1 MSKLNKNGLTLVELL
16 VSIVLLGSIMAF
28 MYKLISDVK
37 SEKREI
43 DTSNDNYIKIQES
56 VLTIENELA
65 TKNPHIIELIDNE
78 AIFKDKDKNKL
89 FSLSIDNNVIE
100 LGSRKW
106 AFQDIAKLKYCYLAK
121 AIINNL
127 ASADSI
133 PYNIL
138 IKIMLYDKNDKYI
151 DAIEVP
157 YYEKNLNVIVNANNS
172 NWNECS

>member
-37 SEKREI
+37 SEKREV
-43 DTSNDNYIKIQES
+43 DTLNDNYIKIQES
-56 VLTIENELA
+56 VLAIENELA
-65 TKNPHIIELIDNE
+65 TKNPHIIELIDTK
-78 AIFKDKDKNKL
+78 AIFKDKNNKQL
-89 FSLSIDNNVIE
+89 FLLSIDGNTIE
-100 LGSRKW
+100 SGSRKW
-106 AFQDIAKLKYCYLAK
+106 VFQDIAKLKYCYLAK
-121 AIINNL
+121 ATINNI

-151 DAIEVP
+151 DAIEIP
-157 YYEKNLNVIVNANNS
+157 YYEKNLNVKVNGS